1 MGRNNVVRRGFMKR
15 VLMLVCLCALAAGC
29 TKQGGKESAL
39 IKIGAAGQL
48 TGPEAVFGA
57 DMLNGVKLAVEEWNA
72 KGGVLGKKIELLPG
86 DDQAEPRQAVAVA
99 NKFVTEGVVGVI
111 GHFNSSCSI
120 PASEVYHKAGI
131 PQISHA
137 STNPK
142 LTDQGFDNVFRV
154 CGRDDQQGKAAADFA
169 VQKLKVKRVAIIHD
183 KTTYGQGFAEEFKK
197 GIGSSVEVVAFEG
210 ITKGE
215 KDYTPVVT
223 KIKAASPDLVFF
235 GGIYTEG
242 GLLVKQY
249 KAVGGTAPFIGG
261 DGIMSEEFVKIGGP
275 GVEGTYATFG
285 PDTKEIPS
293 AKGFNENYRKKYG
306 EPGVYSIYAYDATN
320 ILLQALKSAGTTDP
334 KQVVAAIRSID
345 YNGALGH
352 VQFDAKG
359 DVKLSPYVIWKVD
372 GGKWQQVK

>member
-1 MGRNNVVRRGFMKR
+1 MKR
-15 VLMLVCLCALAAGC
+15 IIVLAALCLAMVAC
-29 TKQGGKESAL
+29 TKKGGQEGGV

-48 TGPEAVFGA
+48 TGPEAVFGS

-72 KGGVLGKKIELLPG
+72 KGGVLGKKIELVPG

-99 NKFVTEGVVGVI
+99 NKFVAEGVVGVV

-154 CGRDDQQGKAAADFA
+154 CGRDDQQGKAAGVFA
-169 VQKLKVKRVAIIHD
+169 VQKLKAKRVAVIHD
-183 KTTYGQGFAEEFKK
+183 KSTYGQGFAEEFKK
-197 GIGSSVEVVAFEG
+197 NLGAGVEVVTYEG
-210 ITKGE
+210 ITKGD
-215 KDYTPVVT
+215 KDYSPVVT
-223 KIKAASPDLVFF
+223 KIKSANPDLIFF

-249 KAVGGTAPFIGG
+249 KAMGGTAPFIGG
-261 DGIMSEEFVKIGGP
+261 DGIMSEEMLKIGGP
-275 GVEGTYATFG
+275 ATEGTYATFG
-285 PDTKEIPS
+285 PDTKEVPS
-293 AKGFNENYRKKYG
+293 AKSFNDNYRKKYG
-306 EPGVYSIYAYDATN
+306 EPGVYSVYAYDAAN
-320 ILLQALKSAGTTDP
+320 ILLQSIQKTGGTDG
-334 KQVVAAIRSID
+334 KKLIEAIRAID

-352 VQFDAKG
+352 IQFDAKG
-359 DVKLSPYVIWKVD
+359 DVKESPYVVWKVES
-372 GGKWQQVK
+372 GKFKQVK